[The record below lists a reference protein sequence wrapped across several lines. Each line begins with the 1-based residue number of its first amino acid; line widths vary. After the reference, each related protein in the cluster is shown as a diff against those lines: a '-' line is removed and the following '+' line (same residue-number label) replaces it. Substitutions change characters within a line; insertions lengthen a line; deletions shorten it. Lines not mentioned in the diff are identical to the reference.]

1 MENNNSTSTTIYY
14 EPYNTNQPYTEY
26 NSNSSLQTIHDELE
40 ESKDLLKD
48 NIEKITHRD
57 QLIINIE
64 EKSENL
70 SESSQLFKA
79 KSSKLKRHE
88 WFRAY
93 MCEIILVFVIVII
106 IIILLVVLFKK

>member
-14 EPYNTNQPYTEY
+14 EPYNTNQPYIEY
-26 NSNSSLQTIHDELE
+26 NSNSSLQTIQDDLE

-64 EKSENL
+64 EKSKDL
-70 SESSQLFKA
+70 SDSSHLFKA

-88 WFRAY
+88 WYRAY

-106 IIILLVVLFKK
+106 IIILLIVLFKK